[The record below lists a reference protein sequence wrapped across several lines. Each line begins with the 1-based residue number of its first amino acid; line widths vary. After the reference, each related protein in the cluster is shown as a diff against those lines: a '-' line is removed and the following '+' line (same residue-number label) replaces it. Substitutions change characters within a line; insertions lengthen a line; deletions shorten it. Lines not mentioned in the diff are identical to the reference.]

1 MPPSLAGRS
10 VLDIGAF
17 DGFFSFHCAALGA
30 GRVIATD
37 SYVWNDEE
45 WGIEPFLLAREA
57 LGLDDRVEHRFVDPM
72 DLSPDEVGGTFDVV
86 LFLGVLYHL
95 RDPLTALERAA
106 SICDDLLVLE
116 TETAFNLLP
125 SPAARIYV
133 DDELNDDPSNWYAYN
148 VRALGRLLR
157 RVGFAISAPS

>member
-1 MPPSLAGRS
+1 MEPVDLARRVGELRWYHTIALAPGVVTPGVQDSPRVVERLRLPPSLAGRS

-57 LGLDDRVEHRFVDPM
+57 LGLDDRVEHRLVDPM
-72 DLSPDEVGGTFDVV
+72 DLSPDEPGGTFDVV

-95 RDPLTALERAA
+95 RDPVTALRARGEH
-106 SICDDLLVLE
+106 L
-116 TETAFNLLP
+116 
-125 SPAARIYV
+125 
-133 DDELNDDPSNWYAYN
+133 
-148 VRALGRLLR
+148 
-157 RVGFAISAPS
+157 